1 MSKVNLDALIPRE
14 DFEIEEV
21 TQAGTKKNTISIE
34 DLKSDSFFFLNLRK
48 PDFQRETNEWDGRK
62 ICQLLESFLD
72 GELIPALILWR
83 SSGGYVFVIDGAH
96 RLSSLAAWINDDY
109 GNGKISKLFFEGVIS
124 EEQQNLHE
132 KTKKII
138 DEAVGSYEDFKLAL
152 SRPDKV
158 REDVVKRSKNLASL
172 AIQLQWVEGNAEKA
186 ENSFFKINQQAAPID
201 KTELKLIESRK
212 NANSIAARAIIR
224 SGTGHKYWS
233 KFESNI
239 QSEIT
244 ELAKDVHKLFFLPKL
259 ETPVRTLDIPI
270 AGKLTMASALPLV
283 LDFINI
289 TNGLDKQF
297 TEDKTGEETI
307 SVLKKSLKVLQTINS
322 IEAGSLGLHPA
333 VYFYS
338 KDGRLKVAMLY
349 AITKFVMLLEE
360 KGKKKDFIKVRVEIE
375 KIISN
380 YDYVIQQI
388 NRKYRTALSSHS
400 HIAEFLYLCQLSLLK
415 GNNVEDT
422 LDSISKS
429 ENYRYLTLLKNDGNE
444 TESDKYNE
452 ARKSAVFI
460 AEALKSVSKC
470 KICNTPIHKNSISI
484 DHKEKKKD
492 GGKATI
498 KNGQL
503 THPFCNTAIKN

>member
-109 GNGKISKLFFEGVIS
+109 GNGKISKLFFDGVIS

-322 IEAGSLGLHPA
+322 IE
-333 VYFYS
+333 
-338 KDGRLKVAMLY
+338 
-349 AITKFVMLLEE
+349 
-360 KGKKKDFIKVRVEIE
+360 
-375 KIISN
+375 
-380 YDYVIQQI
+380 
-388 NRKYRTALSSHS
+388 
-400 HIAEFLYLCQLSLLK
+400 
-415 GNNVEDT
+415 
-422 LDSISKS
+422 
-429 ENYRYLTLLKNDGNE
+429 
-444 TESDKYNE
+444 
-452 ARKSAVFI
+452 
-460 AEALKSVSKC
+460 
-470 KICNTPIHKNSISI
+470 
-484 DHKEKKKD
+484 
-492 GGKATI
+492 
-498 KNGQL
+498 
-503 THPFCNTAIKN
+503 